1 MPPSPSDGNLVTVE
15 LAEAVRKLLAGPP
28 GEDSSSKLV
37 ASRAI
42 QACEQFSQ
50 HLAKL
55 LGEKGVQTLFDR
67 SVVLASKQFAWLAT
81 ARANPGGAE
90 GSTFALL
97 GTLLEQQD
105 LETSTEAFVAILS
118 TFLGLLG
125 RFIGDGLVERLLDE
139 VWPSVFPHA
148 VKETT

>member
-1 MPPSPSDGNLVTVE
+1 VTPE
-15 LAEAVRKLLAGPP
+15 LTESVRKLLAGPP
-28 GEDSSSKLV
+28 GEESSSKQV

-42 QACEQFSQ
+42 QACAQLSQ
-50 HLAKL
+50 HLSKL

-67 SVVLASKQFAWLAT
+67 SVVLASKQFAWLAI
-81 ARANPGGAE
+81 AKANPGGSA

-105 LETSTEAFVAILS
+105 LETATEAFVAILS

-125 RFIGDGLVERLLDE
+125 RFIGERLVERLLDE

>member
-1 MPPSPSDGNLVTVE
+1 MTVE

-28 GEDSSSKLV
+28 GEDSSPKQV

-42 QACEQFSQ
+42 QACEQLSQ

-55 LGEKGVQTLFDR
+55 LGEKGVQALFDR
-67 SVVLASKQFAWLAT
+67 SVVLASKQFAWLVT
-81 ARANPGGAE
+81 AKANPDGSM

-105 LETSTEAFVAILS
+105 LETATEAFVAILS
-118 TFLGLLG
+118 TFLDLLG
-125 RFIGDGLVERLLDE
+125 RFIGERLVDRLLDE

>member
-1 MPPSPSDGNLVTVE
+1 MTPE
-15 LAEAVRKLLAGPP
+15 LAEAVRTLLAELP
-28 GEDSSSKLV
+28 GEDISSKQV
-37 ASRAI
+37 ARRAI
-42 QACEQFSQ
+42 QACEQLSQ

-67 SVVLASKQFAWLAT
+67 SVVLASKQFGWLVA
-81 ARANPGGAE
+81 AKANPGGAT

-97 GTLLEQQD
+97 GTLLEQQG
-105 LETSTEAFVAILS
+105 LETATEAFVAVLS
-118 TFLGLLG
+118 MFLDLLG
-125 RFIGDGLVERLLDE
+125 RFIGERLVERLLDE